1 MVVSLPLEVALKQS
15 ERHAQVLRQALC
27 DMPEHLS
34 LEQMQQPDA
43 PLLRLVDQ
51 FVLRFTKLQDTMGTH
66 VLRQFA
72 AIQLAEPIEDL
83 PFIEVLQLLER
94 HGYLTA
100 EAWALQRGV
109 RNALAHEYPEDP
121 LRLVLALN
129 DAKKKAQQLLDWLD
143 QIKAKM
149 HSV

>member
-1 MVVSLPLEVALKQS
+1 MSLPLEAALKQS
-15 ERHAQVLRQALC
+15 ERHAQVLQQALRE
-27 DMPEHLS
+27 MPPHLS
-34 LEQMQQPDA
+34 LELMQPPDA
-43 PLLRLVDQ
+43 SLLRLVDQ

-72 AIQLAEPIEDL
+72 TNHLAEPVEDA
-83 PFIEVLQLLER
+83 PFLDVLQLLER
-94 HGYLTA
+94 HGYLTV

-129 DAKKKAQQLLDWLD
+129 DARHKAIQLVEWL
-143 QIKAKM
+143 AKIQAKI
-149 HSV
+149 ST